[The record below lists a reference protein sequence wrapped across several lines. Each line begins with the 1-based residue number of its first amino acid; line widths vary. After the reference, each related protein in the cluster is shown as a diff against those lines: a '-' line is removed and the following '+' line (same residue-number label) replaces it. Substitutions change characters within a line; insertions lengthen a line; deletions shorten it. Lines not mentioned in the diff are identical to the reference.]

1 MTMLVFA
8 LPKSCFSN
16 LCSVQFSVVYHNL
29 SLSTRACVREGWS
42 LLSDSLLSASSC
54 RPIPIPA
61 ESSCEAM
68 GWHSLFQ
75 GRRWGGSNVFQA
87 RNKVKHVLFWGLV
100 IQEADDTKFH
110 KDVNVIICYSYEL
123 LPHPF
128 LSHIDSVHCYARS
141 WSARHQRSKNQTDF
155 AIVQCMMSLLRG
167 GTS

>member
-1 MTMLVFA
+1 MDTMLVFA
-8 LPKSCFSN
+8 LPKRCFSSN
-16 LCSVQFSVVYHNL
+16 LWSVQFSVVYHNL
-29 SLSTRACVREGWS
+29 APLGLVWGLVPPIRFLTQLMQTHTNTSWVILWS
-42 LLSDSLLSASSC
+42 
-54 RPIPIPA
+54 R
-61 ESSCEAM
+61 
-68 GWHSLFQ
+68 HSLFQ
-75 GRRWGGSNVFQA
+75 GRWWGGSNVFQA

-100 IQEADDTKFH
+100 IQEADDTKCH

-141 WSARHQRSKNQTDF
+141 WSARHQRSKNHTDF